1 MIFNTVWLPAISNQF
16 KAMYES
22 SESEKAVK
30 KKTYVSIILEI
41 TATGS
46 LKATEGFTRWIPSLI
61 LVVAISGCMFFMS
74 HVMKVLPVGI
84 TYATWSGVG
93 IVAITLVGIIKYKQ
107 IPNLAT
113 IFGLTLIVVGVVIVN
128 VMNNTNIDS

>member
-1 MIFNTVWLPAISNQF
+1 VEIYFV
-16 KAMYES
+16 
-22 SESEKAVK
+22 
-30 KKTYVSIILEI
+30 KTYKLLMSLTQAYILLAISIILEI

-61 LVVAISGCMFFMS
+61 SVVAISGCMFFMS
-74 HVMKVLPVGI
+74 HVMKILPVGI

-93 IVAITLVGIIKYKQ
+93 IVALTLIGIVKYKQ

-113 IFGLTLIVVGVVIVN
+113 LFGLSLIVIGVIIVN
-128 VMNNTNIDS
+128 VMNDIKN

>member
-1 MIFNTVWLPAISNQF
+1 MTLTQAYIFLMIA
-16 KAMYES
+16 
-22 SESEKAVK
+22 
-30 KKTYVSIILEI
+30 IILEI

-61 LVVAISGCMFFMS
+61 SVIAISGCMFLMS

-93 IVAITLVGIIKYKQ
+93 IVALTFIGIIKYKQ

-113 IFGLTLIVVGVVIVN
+113 IFGLVLIIIGVVIVN
-128 VMNNTNIDS
+128 VMSKANIDG